1 MLAFCPDFLQF
12 LRRLHSQRRLLGS
25 RPLFFRRGARFSYAC
40 FGRLGTLLALYL
52 DPGHYSFTVELGFP
66 TLALAGF
73 GFSFQCGL
81 GAGIWNQ
88 AIVLSSW
95 SSRTL
100 ALTGFSFQCGLEAT
114 VLSRCS
120 LFRAFCG
127 RLQLSMWAWS
137 RYLEPGHCS
146 FLVELGFRTLA
157 LAGFSFQC
165 GLGAGFGTR
174 PLFFI
179 VLSPCSLFRAFCGR
193 LQLSMCS
200 FMLKFVSCIGIFRSG
215 SFWRLAGACAR
226 QRPKPFIDSMGL
238 GLTRIFS
245 CVCLGKS
252 ATVAVRLRA
261 LLAIFCCLEP

>member
-1 MLAFCPDFLQF
+1 M
-12 LRRLHSQRRLLGS
+12 
-25 RPLFFRRGARFSYAC
+25 
-40 FGRLGTLLALYL
+40 LALYL

-95 SSRTL
+95 SFRTL

-174 PLFFI
+174 PLFFHR
-179 VLSPCSLFRAFCGR
+179 VLCFVHSVAGF
-193 LQLSMCS
+193 S
-200 FMLKFVSCIGIFRSG
+200 FQC
-215 SFWRLAGACAR
+215 
-226 QRPKPFIDSMGL
+226 GL
-238 GLTRIFS
+238 GPVFGTRPLFFHVEICF
-245 CVCLGKS
+245 VHWHFQ
-252 ATVAVRLRA
+252 VWQ
-261 LLAIFCCLEP
+261 LLATCWSLRPTEA